1 MLQILQKQLDESTHC
16 PLCQAS
22 MYFIEAEEFDQEL
35 VYHQCSH
42 CEHQLYQTGERNC
55 HCLACKN
62 KRKKMMQETRLQEQ
76 RKLQAKNRDVQELDL
91 HQLSFLQKLYLL
103 AILDTQVGEHTQH
116 REFIDWEKIKFD
128 PISPNYLFQLQLM
141 KQLIKDQI
149 LIPKDFSDEA
159 RQYYINVRL
168 DGYSEPSLF
177 SIAQR
182 LRQLF
187 FENLMMGVPFKD
199 SEEVKDALYTLLYQE
214 VIQFAQY
221 YCRTWNIQIA
231 GNHGLQKLCFRLLDH
246 LAVGQIYYLVQTAL
260 EYLYKQNA
268 LKARN
273 ENFINTNL
281 LKKTLEQYRERS
293 LKEKWETTTLPRLPN
308 LVFSRMSE
316 ILFYRFL
323 GYDEQIF
330 FQPVWHSWTKIE
342 PRLKFYS
349 QKRCMNCGSN
359 ELTVEYDAQQYV
371 TLVCRQCQHQDH
383 YFTQ

>member
-1 MLQILQKQLDESTHC
+1 
-16 PLCQAS
+16 

-42 CEHQLYQTGERNC
+42 CEHQLYQSGDRTC
-55 HCLACKN
+55 HCAACKN
-62 KRKKMMQETRLQEQ
+62 KRKKLMQETRLQEQ
-76 RKLQAKNRDVQELDL
+76 RKLLAKSRDVQELDL
-91 HQLSFLQKLYLL
+91 HQLNFMQKLFLL
-103 AILDTQVGEHTQH
+103 AILDHQVAEHTQH
-116 REFIDWEKIKFD
+116 QEYIDWEQVKFD

-159 RQYYINVRL
+159 RQYYINIRL

-177 SIAQR
+177 SITQR

-187 FENLMMGVPFKD
+187 FENLMLGVPFKD
-199 SEEVKDALYTLLYQE
+199 SAEVKDALYTLLYQE
-214 VIQFAQY
+214 VIQFAQF

-231 GNHGLQKLCFRLLDH
+231 GNHGLQKMCFRLLDH

-293 LKEKWETTTLPRLPN
+293 VQEKWETTTLPRLPH
-308 LVFSRMSE
+308 LVLSRMSE

-330 FQPVWHSWTKIE
+330 FQPVWRSWGKIE

-349 QKRCMNCGSN
+349 QKRCMNCGSS
-359 ELTVEYDAQQYV
+359 ELSVEYDAQQYV